1 MSDDRERAEP
11 DPDSR
16 TDEELERQRQ
26 TRFGHLPARVR
37 PEDLVETEDADV
49 AHEEPGQPMV
59 RREWG

>member
-1 MSDDRERAEP
+1 MSDDRERTE
-11 DPDSR
+11 SS
-16 TDEELERQRQ
+16 TEEDLAQQRQ

-37 PEDLVETEDADV
+37 PEDLVETEDPDA